1 MMTANVYVDVTLT
14 VSVGNW
20 SESAT
25 FESLLKQAKKEAVQ
39 ILAKKLEGTGVTIK
53 GEPGNMTVLL
63 KESN

>member
-1 MMTANVYVDVTLT
+1 MMSANVYVEVTLN
-14 VSVGNW
+14 VHVGNW

-25 FESLLKQAKKEAVQ
+25 FQSLLQQAKKEAIQ

-63 KESN
+63 KETQ